1 MMLEPLEPPDPGPRA
16 RLQGAKEGVGDVP
29 IDLATVEDVEKRLR
43 TALNRNRKQEWLIIG
58 LLLTL
63 FLLGLVLIG
72 YGVLATHWAA
82 IPGTFLEGAIYF
94 PIRELTKL
102 RAGNIRLLS
111 IPPLLRLANEK
122 EAQKVV
128 IEFVQ
133 RLISQVEP

>member
-1 MMLEPLEPPDPGPRA
+1 MALPQEPPQPGRE
-16 RLQGAKEGVGDVP
+16 LQFRGEREGVGDVP
-29 IDLATVEDVEKRLR
+29 IDPATVQAVEERLQA
-43 TALNRNRKQEWLIIG
+43 ALRRNRHQENLIIG
-58 LLLTL
+58 LLVVI

-72 YGVLATHWAA
+72 YGVIATHWAA
-82 IPGTFLEGAIYF
+82 IPGTCLEGAVYF